1 MARREEI
8 QDKINREF
16 LQFRERMMTFPKAW
30 IFEQCSRIRFYCLI
44 REYFQD
50 NGSIP
55 EKIMEL
61 AESGGFSLENAWRF
75 YLGNEVYGCET
86 WEEITGM
93 LAAMYM
99 GREGRGKL
107 WAM

>member
-1 MARREEI
+1 MTRRENI
-8 QDKINREF
+8 QAKINGEF
-16 LQFRERMMTFPKAW
+16 LQFREGMLALPKSW

-55 EKIMEL
+55 EKILDL
-61 AESGGFSLENAWRF
+61 AESEAFSLGAAWWF
-75 YLGNEVYGCET
+75 YLKNEVHGCET
-86 WEEITGM
+86 WEEITVM

-99 GREGRGKL
+99 GTEGRGKA